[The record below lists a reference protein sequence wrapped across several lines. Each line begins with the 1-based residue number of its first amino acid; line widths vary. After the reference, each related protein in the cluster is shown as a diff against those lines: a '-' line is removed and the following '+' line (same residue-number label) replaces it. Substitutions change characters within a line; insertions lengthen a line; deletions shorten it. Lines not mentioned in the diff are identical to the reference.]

1 MAPLPCLALPDAQTA
16 HMDRFALA
24 GRGARQVFSEL
35 GTNPLTAM
43 MEVLLWSDA
52 EHARIK
58 SLINEW

>member
-1 MAPLPCLALPDAQTA
+1 
-16 HMDRFALA
+16 MDRFALA